1 MWNWHTLKNPWMMRE
16 ILRLVQRKRRK
27 WKSVKAS
34 RLADELE
41 EYKILENLT
50 TKKIRNANRK
60 MEKDLATGVDKN
72 NRRFAKYIKSKT
84 KSKTTVGPLVNQD
97 KELITGEREMAAELN
112 KFFPSVFTQEN
123 LQNIP
128 EPVQEQI
135 RLKMQPVGITRQ
147 QIWNK
152 IGKLRKDTAPG
163 PEPSAQVY
171 YRNWEIQS

>member
-1 MWNWHTLKNPWMMRE
+1 MWNWHTFEKPVMHE

-27 WKSVKAS
+27 RKSVKAS
-34 RLADELE
+34 RLAEELE

-50 TKKIRNANRK
+50 TKKIRKANGK
-60 MEKDLATGVDKN
+60 MKKDLARGEDKN
-72 NRRFAKYIKSKT
+72 NRFAKYIKSKT

-97 KELITGEREMAAELN
+97 KELTTGEREMSAEFN

-128 EPVQEQI
+128 EPVQEKI
-135 RLKMQPVGITRQ
+135 RLKMQPVDTTRQ
-147 QIWNK
+147 QIRNK
-152 IGKLRKDTAPG
+152 IGKLGKDAAPG
-163 PEPSAQVY
+163 PEASTQAY